1 MPALRQP
8 TVEQRPRFLEDP
20 GPKAFRE
27 GTHRLIAPETT
38 LSRIGPL
45 MPEMG
50 ITRVANVT
58 GLDAIGIPV
67 ALAVRPN
74 SRGLAVSQGK
84 GLNLAAAKASAVME
98 SVEAYHAERIAAPL
112 KLASYEELR
121 RNHRVVEV
129 DHLPRVSDRAF
140 HPHLELLW
148 IEGYDLLQAETVWLP
163 YELVHVNSTL
173 PLPTG
178 SGCFPITS
186 NGLASGN
193 HPLEAISHA
202 LCEVIERDAM
212 AVWLQKD
219 REAIHAARV
228 DISHVDDP
236 ACQSVLE
243 KYDRAGVS
251 VSVWEITSDVGISAF
266 FCGITDRE
274 TDSLRQLHAAA
285 GQGCHPSRPIA
296 LLRALTEAAQ
306 SRLTIIAGS
315 RDDFYRDDFKHARS
329 VDTTQRTRALATD
342 IQGPMRSFAE
352 GPHWDGETFEDD
364 CAWVLDR
371 LQSVGIT
378 RAIVVDLTMPEF
390 QVPVMR
396 TVVPGLEGATDL
408 TTYVPGARALA
419 ARRGRA

>member
-84 GLNLAAAKASAVME
+84 GLNLAAAKASAV
-98 SVEAYHAERIAAPL
+98 
-112 KLASYEELR
+112 
-121 RNHRVVEV
+121 EV

-212 AVWLQKD
+212 AVWLQTD